1 MSLTSKTQ
9 ERPTRAVLLLES
21 VLSQKAD
28 SILAF
33 YGCPEAKPLQQIFIG
48 SGMSHAVGLSDLS
61 RNMEKKIILLM
72 LMALFSMFA
81 NAQQISYI
89 KADGAWYQVYD
100 EAGKKVT
107 TLSKSSIGEVV
118 GWGSDFFVAVD
129 GAWVKTYDI
138 KGKKICTLSKQTVGE
153 VIGVSG
159 NTFTSRQSAWIYIW
173 NKEGKK
179 LQTRSA

>member
-1 MSLTSKTQ
+1 MNTIYNQLK
-9 ERPTRAVLLLES
+9 ES
-21 VLSQKAD
+21 S
-28 SILAF
+28 F
-33 YGCPEAKPLQQIFIG
+33 
-48 SGMSHAVGLSDLS
+48 
-61 RNMEKKIILLM
+61 MEKKIILLM

-129 GAWVKTYDI
+129 GAWVKTYDV